1 MSQLLGKVAALY
13 RYPVKS
19 MIGETLDEAQIGW
32 HGVDGDRRYAFL
44 REGDPSGFPWL
55 TAGRLDMLLKHAVER
70 EGEHVFVRTPAG
82 ARYGIHDPALA
93 AELSAAFGKP
103 VRAVH
108 LGSGVFDEAPI
119 SLMSQQ
125 SLESLGDAVGMPP
138 LDPRRFRPNV
148 LIDAH
153 SGGYPED
160 QWVGRSISIGAARI
174 RVALRD
180 VRCGMVNM
188 DPDTLERTPAVLK
201 TIAAQRETCLGVYA
215 YVEQPGLIR
224 AGDPIMFY

>member
-1 MSQLLGKVAALY
+1 MNQHLGTVAALY

-55 TAGRLDMLLKHAVER
+55 TAGRLDTLLRHAVER
-70 EGEHVFVRTPAG
+70 DGDQVFVRTPAG
-82 ARYGIHDPALA
+82 QRYAIHDPALA

-108 LGSGVFDEAPI
+108 LGSGIFDEAPI
-119 SLMSQQ
+119 SLMSKQ
-125 SLESLGDAVGMPP
+125 SLESLGEATGMPP
-138 LDPRRFRPNV
+138 LDPRRFRPNL
-148 LIDAH
+148 LIDAI

-160 QWVGRSISIGAARI
+160 HWVGRSLAIGGARI
-174 RVALRD
+174 RIALRD

-188 DPDTLERTPAVLK
+188 DPDTLAKTPAVLK
-201 TIAAQRETCLGVYA
+201 TIATQRETCLGVYA
-215 YVEQPGLIR
+215 YVEQPGLVR
-224 AGDPIMFY
+224 VGDPIMFY